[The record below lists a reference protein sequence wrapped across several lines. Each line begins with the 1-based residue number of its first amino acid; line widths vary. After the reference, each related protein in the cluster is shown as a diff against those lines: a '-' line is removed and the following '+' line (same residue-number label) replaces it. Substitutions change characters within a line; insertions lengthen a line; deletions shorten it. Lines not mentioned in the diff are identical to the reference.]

1 MPGPGPP
8 SRASCC
14 PRCPPPPTTTSLCT
28 GQFSTVHFSTVL
40 LQAPVQP
47 QAGRPRHRDCSHQG
61 PRAGGHSQE
70 RSCSGQPGQAQT
82 MAKFPLIF
90 IIYFYP
96 LLPVKYCRQSPRQS
110 TTSRKRIMGIFSCSW
125 PLLQSLNRLGFPT
138 VRKRGLLCRK
148 SDPRVI
154 KTIRA
159 RRAAVL
165 PWVRGTEV
173 KVSAANRLIGE
184 VVQSRRRPLL
194 GPSPG

>member
-1 MPGPGPP
+1 MLKIVIIWLSDRVTKWP
-8 SRASCC
+8 SDRKL
-14 PRCPPPPTTTSLCT
+14 RRRL
-28 GQFSTVHFSTVL
+28 TVWY
-40 LQAPVQP
+40 
-47 QAGRPRHRDCSHQG
+47 
-61 PRAGGHSQE
+61 
-70 RSCSGQPGQAQT
+70 
-82 MAKFPLIF
+82 IF

-184 VVQSRRRPLL
+184 VVQSWRRPLL
-194 GPSPG
+194 KVSTTAFTFKTLCGLVSIVS